1 MDLENLQHSVQMLV
15 IVGGLMLLF
24 FTLLYCYQLHRE
36 VSGIRIYSKEKYN
49 WYNLIWVLGA
59 ALIVKLIIA
68 ASYEGHGTDM
78 SCFSAWSDRIFNDGP
93 WGFYHSDAFT
103 DYPPGYMALLWIV
116 GALRSAFSLDVA
128 TGMGRIAIKM
138 FPILFDLGAG
148 IFLYKIAKKKFSEA
162 SSLLLSVTYVLNPI
176 IVLDSSAWGQVDGA
190 FTFFVLL
197 VGYLCMEEK
206 RIPAYFAF
214 VAGVLLKPQML
225 MFAPILIWTIIEQVF
240 LKDFDTKKVIRDL
253 IGGISAIAAMIIFT
267 LPFGIDKVFSQYINT
282 LSSYPYCTINAY
294 NFWALMGE
302 NWQPQTNMF
311 FGLRASTWGTLAILV
326 SVTLSGYIFYKL
338 REDKSRYFLS
348 MAVIIANMFM
358 FSVRM
363 HERYLFPIIVL
374 LLAAFLVKP
383 TKELFFTYVAFSVVH
398 FLNVGHVL
406 WAYIEEDGNT
416 GPNGG
421 LVGVTSLLTLLAFA
435 FMFVAIFSRSTLE
448 DLQEK
453 KGRAKRGVPNYIQK
467 NKEPKEKKKWVEYVL
482 HIHST
487 KKMPRF
493 TKWDWIILMGII
505 VVYSIFAFY
514 DLGDMSAPETEW
526 NATEQ
531 DKTITLDLGD
541 NRDIGMIYTF
551 LGVKEN
557 RTFTLEVSQNGEQY
571 ENKGAVR
578 ATSVFCWDR
587 LKTWNEETKEE
598 GGDSYS
604 WNQNYRYIRL
614 TASND
619 LKSEISMLK
628 EIVVTDKDGNV
639 IEPINK
645 EEYPALFDEQQCF
658 EPQEDT
664 PETEWTAPEKGT
676 TVTIDLGSD
685 RYISL
690 LRSFSKKKKNQKFMI
705 EVAKQSEDEI
715 SYTSMGE
722 LETGE
727 ADGWSVMRQTSTPNN
742 SASYSFSSEPY
753 RYIRLTT
760 MQNGTALDELVVT
773 DNNNHSFD
781 IVDYEGGDN
790 LFDEQ
795 EGYNKSITFR
805 SGTYF
810 DEIYHARTAYEIIH
824 DISNYEWTHPPLGK
838 VFISLGVRVFGMNP
852 FGWRIVGVLFGIG
865 MLPFMYLFARRLFG
879 AEKIW
884 AAGALTFLFAFDFMH
899 FTQTRISTID
909 VYGTFFIIAM
919 FFFMYRYSQT
929 SFYDT
934 KLWKTFIPLGL
945 SALMMGLGC
954 ASKWTAVYAAAGLG
968 LFFFGI
974 MGWRV
979 YEYYLAKKDPAGE
992 TEGISHQHIIE
1003 VFRGKL
1009 IKTLLFCVLFF
1020 IIIAG
1025 AIYLCSYIPFED
1037 NASAIGGGGNAER
1050 FLGADWD
1057 ETPVAGLVQTLRDN
1071 SGNPFWE
1078 LVGKM
1083 LNNQRAM
1090 YMYHH
1095 DLDSDHPFS
1104 STWFEWPVMIRPMY
1118 YHSQTL
1124 SNGLK
1129 EGISAFG
1136 NPLVWWAGIPA
1147 LLLITCP
1154 LSTKRR
1160 LSKKLG
1166 SLQAQWLQW
1175 AACLFTMYMAL
1186 YSLFLRQTKYANIA
1200 ETEVFSQWGWYG
1212 IPMIFLGVL
1221 GFIFLCVQLFGRGER
1236 IVVFMVFAFAVQ
1248 YLPWMLV
1255 PRCTF
1260 AYHYFPSVPFI
1271 AMMVVYSLV
1280 KIAEYNKKWLKW
1292 CFIYL
1297 AIAFFLFLLFYPVL
1311 SGQPI
1316 LEGFARDGLRWM
1328 KTWQLI
1334 S

>member
-1 MDLENLQHSVQMLV
+1 MNFEELGSSVQMLA
-15 IVGGLMLLF
+15 IVGALMCVF
-24 FTLLYCYQLHRE
+24 FALLYYYQLHRE
-36 VSGIRIYSKEKYN
+36 VSGIRIYVKEKLN
-49 WYNLIWVLGA
+49 WYNLMWVLGA
-59 ALIVKLIIA
+59 AFIVKLIIA
-68 ASYEGHGTDM
+68 AVYEGHGTDM
-78 SCFSAWSDRIFNDGP
+78 GCFSAWSDRIFNDGP

-103 DYPPGYMALLWIV
+103 DYPPGYMSLLWIV
-116 GALRSAFSLDVA
+116 GALRSVFGLDVA

-148 IFLYKIAKKKFSEA
+148 IFLYKIAKRKFSEA

-206 RIPAYFAF
+206 RIPAYFAI

-225 MFAPILIWTIIEQVF
+225 IFAPILIWTIIEQVF
-240 LKDFDTKKVIRDL
+240 LKDLNKEKVIKDL
-253 IGGISAIAAMIIFT
+253 VGGLSAIAAMVIFT
-267 LPFGIDKVFSQYINT
+267 LPFGVDKVFSQYINT
-282 LSSYPYCTINAY
+282 LGSYPYCTINAY

-311 FGLRASTWGTLAILV
+311 FGLRASTWGTLAIFV
-326 SVTLSGYIFYKL
+326 SVALSGYIFYKL

-406 WAYIEEDGNT
+406 WAYIEQDGNT

-421 LVGVTSLLTLLAFA
+421 LVGVTSLLSLLVFA
-435 FMFVAIFSRSTLE
+435 YLFVAVFSKSTLE
-448 DLQEK
+448 DLQER
-453 KGRAKRGVPNYIQK
+453 KGRVKRGVPNYTQK
-467 NKEPKEKKKWVEYVL
+467 KQEQKEKKKWTDYVL
-482 HIHST
+482 HIHPT

-493 TKWDWIILMGII
+493 SKWDWIVLLGII
-505 VVYSIFAFY
+505 AVYSAFAFY
-514 DLGDMSAPETEW
+514 DLGDMGAPETEW
-526 NATEQ
+526 VATKEN
-531 DKTITLDLGD
+531 KTITLDLGE

-557 RTFTLEVSQNGEQY
+557 RVYTLEVSQNGQDY
-571 ENKGAVR
+571 ENKGSVR

-587 LKTWNEETKEE
+587 FKTWEADTEKE
-598 GGDSYS
+598 GGDWYN
-604 WNQNYRYIRL
+604 WNRDYRYIRL
-614 TASND
+614 TAADNLD
-619 LKSEISMLK
+619 SETSMLK
-628 EIVVTDKDGNV
+628 ELVVTDKDGNV
-639 IEPINK
+639 IEPVNK
-645 EEYPALFDEQQCF
+645 NEYPTLFDEQQYF
-658 EPQEDT
+658 EPQEDA
-664 PETEWTAPEKGT
+664 PETEWKAPDKGT
-676 TVTIDLGSD
+676 AVTIDLGRD
-685 RYISL
+685 TYFNQ
-690 LRSFSKKKKNQKFMI
+690 LRGFSKTKKNQKFKI
-705 EVAKQSEDEI
+705 EVAKQSEEEI
-715 SYTSMGE
+715 QYIGMGE
-722 LETGE
+722 LTTGE
-727 ADGWSVMRQTSTPNN
+727 ADGWSILRQTNVPDNN
-742 SASYSFSSEPY
+742 AGSYSFSSQAY

-760 MQNGTALDELVVT
+760 LQSGISLNELVVT
-773 DNNNHSFD
+773 DGNNHTLE
-781 IVDYEGGDN
+781 ILDYEGGDN

-795 EGYNKSITFR
+795 EGYYKSITFR

-810 DEIYHARTAYEIIH
+810 DEIYHARTAYEMIH
-824 DISNYEWTHPPLGK
+824 GISNYEWTHPPLGK
-838 VFISLGVRVFGMNP
+838 VFISLGVRAFGMNP
-852 FGWRIVGVLFGIG
+852 FGWRIIGVLFGIG

-879 AEKIW
+879 AKTW
-884 AAGALTFLFAFDFMH
+884 VAGALTFLFAFDFMH

-919 FFFMYRYSQT
+919 FFFMYWYSQT

-954 ASKWTAVYAAAGLG
+954 ASKWTAVYASAGLG

-974 MGWRV
+974 IGWRA
-979 YEYYLAKKDPAGE
+979 YEYYLAKKNPTGE

-1003 VFRGKL
+1003 VFPRKL
-1009 IKTLLFCVLFF
+1009 IFTVLFCILFF
-1020 IIIAG
+1020 IVIAG
-1025 AIYLCSYIPFED
+1025 AIYLCAYIPFSD
-1037 NASAIGGGGNAER
+1037 NASVGGGGNAQR
-1050 FLGADWD
+1050 FLGTDWD
-1057 ETPVAGLVQTLRDN
+1057 ETPVAGLVQVLRDN

-1083 LNNQRAM
+1083 VNNQRAM

-1095 DLDSDHPFS
+1095 DLTSTHPFS

-1118 YHSQTL
+1118 YHSQTM

-1147 LLLITCP
+1147 LLFITCP
-1154 LSTKRR
+1154 LSVKRR
-1160 LSKKLG
+1160 LNQKLG
-1166 SLQAQWLQW
+1166 SLQAQWAQW
-1175 AACLFTMYMAL
+1175 VICLFTMFMAL
-1186 YSLFLRQTKYANIA
+1186 YSLFLRQTKYAGIA
-1200 ETEVFSQWGWYG
+1200 ESEVFSQWGWYG
-1212 IPMIFLGVL
+1212 IPFIFLGAV
-1221 GFIFLCVQLFGRGER
+1221 GFIFLCVQLFSRGER
-1236 IVVFMVFAFAVQ
+1236 IVVFMIFAFAVQ
-1248 YLPWMLV
+1248 YLPWLLV

-1271 AMMVVYSLV
+1271 AMMVAYSLV

-1297 AIAFFLFLLFYPVL
+1297 ALAFLLFLLFYPVL

-1328 KTWQLI
+1328 DTWQLV